1 MIKIII
7 CDDHPLI
14 TEGLKSFIE
23 NRDEM
28 QIVATATSAAELW
41 QVLEENETDVLI
53 LDISLPDGN
62 GVDICAEVKKM
73 YPHIKV
79 IALSNHDERSFIVRM
94 LGNKASG
101 YLIKST
107 SIGELEKAIKYGYRG
122 GIYFGEDAQK
132 VLVSMAEVMQV
143 EVPPITKREKEVLEY
158 ISQGLSSPQIA
169 EKMFISSQTVD
180 SHRKNLMAK
189 FGVNKTISLVQKAK
203 DLNFLS

>member
-28 QIVATATSAAELW
+28 QIIATATSAAELW

-107 SIGELEKAIKYGYRG
+107 SIGELEKAIKEVYRG
-122 GIYFGEDAQK
+122 GIYFGEDDQK
-132 VLVSMAEVMQV
+132 VLESRAEVMQV

>member
-107 SIGELEKAIKYGYRG
+107 SIGELEKAIKEVYGG

>member
-1 MIKIII
+1 
-7 CDDHPLI
+7 
-14 TEGLKSFIE
+14 
-23 NRDEM
+23 
-28 QIVATATSAAELW
+28 
-41 QVLEENETDVLI
+41 
-53 LDISLPDGN
+53 
-62 GVDICAEVKKM
+62 M

-107 SIGELEKAIKYGYRG
+107 SIGELEKAIKEVYRG

>member
-62 GVDICAEVKKM
+62 GVDICAKVKKM

-107 SIGELEKAIKYGYRG
+107 SIGELEKAIKEG
-122 GIYFGEDAQK
+122 
-132 VLVSMAEVMQV
+132 
-143 EVPPITKREKEVLEY
+143 
-158 ISQGLSSPQIA
+158 
-169 EKMFISSQTVD
+169 
-180 SHRKNLMAK
+180 
-189 FGVNKTISLVQKAK
+189 
-203 DLNFLS
+203 

>member
-1 MIKIII
+1 M
-7 CDDHPLI
+7 I

-107 SIGELEKAIKYGYRG
+107 SIGELEKAIKEVYRG
-122 GIYFGEDAQK
+122 GIYFGEDTQK

>member
-28 QIVATATSAAELW
+28 QIIATATSAAELW

-107 SIGELEKAIKYGYRG
+107 SIGELEKAIKEVYRG
-122 GIYFGEDAQK
+122 GIYFGE
-132 VLVSMAEVMQV
+132 EC
-143 EVPPITKREKEVLEY
+143 
-158 ISQGLSSPQIA
+158 
-169 EKMFISSQTVD
+169 
-180 SHRKNLMAK
+180 
-189 FGVNKTISLVQKAK
+189 
-203 DLNFLS
+203 

>member
-107 SIGELEKAIKYGYRG
+107 SIGELEKAIKEVYRG

-203 DLNFLS
+203 DLNFLN

>member
-28 QIVATATSAAELW
+28 QIIATATSAAELW

-94 LGNKASG
+94 VGSKASG
-101 YLIKST
+101 YLINST
-107 SIGELEKAIKYGYRG
+107 SMGDLEEAIKEGWRG
-122 GIYFGEDAQK
+122 GI
-132 VLVSMAEVMQV
+132 
-143 EVPPITKREKEVLEY
+143 
-158 ISQGLSSPQIA
+158 
-169 EKMFISSQTVD
+169 
-180 SHRKNLMAK
+180 
-189 FGVNKTISLVQKAK
+189 
-203 DLNFLS
+203 

>member
-62 GVDICAEVKKM
+62 GVDICAEVKKI

-107 SIGELEKAIKYGYRG
+107 SIGELEKAIKEVYRR

>member
-62 GVDICAEVKKM
+62 GVDICAEVKKC
-73 YPHIKV
+73 IRILK
-79 IALSNHDERSFIVRM
+79 
-94 LGNKASG
+94 
-101 YLIKST
+101 
-107 SIGELEKAIKYGYRG
+107 
-122 GIYFGEDAQK
+122 
-132 VLVSMAEVMQV
+132 
-143 EVPPITKREKEVLEY
+143 
-158 ISQGLSSPQIA
+158 
-169 EKMFISSQTVD
+169 
-180 SHRKNLMAK
+180 
-189 FGVNKTISLVQKAK
+189 
-203 DLNFLS
+203 